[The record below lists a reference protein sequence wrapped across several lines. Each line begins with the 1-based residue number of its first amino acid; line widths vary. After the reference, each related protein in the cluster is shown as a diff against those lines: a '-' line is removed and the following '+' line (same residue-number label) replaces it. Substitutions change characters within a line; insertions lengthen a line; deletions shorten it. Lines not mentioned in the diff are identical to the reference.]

1 MKSVTLDDFLYGQPW
16 SDNMRHV
23 LRVKAD
29 RDDLIALTA
38 HQVDGRLTAQAW
50 TVQPKDLPDGTVV
63 IWYKKSP
70 ESSEVPKS
78 KTMQAVELVLEQGM
92 TVYAAAKQVG
102 VGQSVV
108 HRALA
113 RREDKNLCPCCGQVV
128 REGFAVNPDVLKDP
142 SLAPNAA

>member
-50 TVQPKDLPDGTVV
+50 TVQPQDLPSSTVV
-63 IWYKKSP
+63 IWYKRLPAGSD
-70 ESSEVPKS
+70 VTKS